1 MEDYKLFKK
10 PVSSLRRT
18 LAGGL
23 LLTVLA
29 NAFLYIGHVVI
40 ARRLSREEY
49 AIFTVVVSF
58 ISLMALFADLG
69 LTLLFVRKFAEADER
84 SRAGD
89 DERRGQLLG
98 SMLVL
103 RVGLAI
109 LVSAAVFVIAPLLGY
124 PNETQKLMH
133 IMLLTLFISSRLM
146 VVRSVGEAFV
156 RGHNKYHFIALF
168 TLIDAA
174 VFASALFFYGGG
186 KTLDLEGAVWI
197 YSLCH
202 IPGFLLLIW
211 LIGSSAKEIGFRLSI
226 HFGMLWDMVREG
238 LPLIFS
244 TAFLTI
250 HNFADAL
257 LLDKLSTP
265 QQVSAYG
272 AGIRILTAVIFLPTV
287 FSAVIGPQVTQA
299 IVRGNSEHIRT
310 IVDRALRL
318 LLVTALII
326 GLSLTCASN
335 TIIGLLFG
343 SDKYGDAVPIVIMF
357 GWTFFPIVFATFLSE
372 IAIAEGKLW
381 ISTLYMCV
389 IMFVSVT
396 MDFILIPSLG
406 AFGAA
411 ASKCIAVTIGSVV
424 LLIASRQMHVIEAR
438 RFLIF
443 LLKCCLALGVALL
456 AYFGIRSS
464 VELNEILIVVAVL
477 VVFLGVV
484 MASRAIG
491 WTEVSNFFQRR
502 TINDQG
508 IG

>member
-1 MEDYKLFKK
+1 MEDYKLLKK

-58 ISLMALFADLG
+58 VSLMALFADLG

-84 SRAGD
+84 TRAGEH
-89 DERRGQLLG
+89 ERRGELLG

-103 RVGLAI
+103 RLGLAL
-109 LVSAAVFVIAPLLGY
+109 LVSGAVFVIAPLLGY

-156 RGHNKYHFIALF
+156 RGHNKYHLVALF
-168 TLIDAA
+168 VVIDAM
-174 VFASALFFYGGG
+174 VFAAALLFYGRSG
-186 KTLDLEGAVWI
+186 TIDLEGAVWI

-211 LIGSSAKEIGFRLSI
+211 LISSSAKEIGFRLSI
-226 HFGMLWDMVREG
+226 HFGMLWEMIREG

-299 IVRGNSEHIRT
+299 IVRGNSGHVRT
-310 IVDRALRL
+310 IVDRALRVL
-318 LLVTALII
+318 LISALII

-343 SDKYGDAVPIVIMF
+343 GDKYGDAVPIVVMF

-389 IMFVSVT
+389 IMIVSVT
-396 MDFILIPSLG
+396 MDFVLIPSLG

-411 ASKCIAVTIGSVV
+411 TSKCIAVTVGSLV
-424 LLIASRQMHVIEAR
+424 LLVASRQMHVIEAR

-443 LLKCCLALGVALL
+443 LLKCSGALIIALL
-456 AYFGIRSS
+456 AYFGMRSALD
-464 VELNEILIVVAVL
+464 LNELLTLTVVIVVFSGVL
-477 VVFLGVV
+477 L
-484 MASRAIG
+484 ALRAIG
-491 WTEVSNFFQRR
+491 WQEISSFFERR
-502 TINDQG
+502 TLNDQA